1 MAPAS
6 RDTGLTTP
14 VLGPLHE
21 LLIPPDFDTRLLGEP
36 VLETNQD
43 YVYALPYWARRVA
56 SSENRWDVV
65 TASCA
70 YDAASLAQR
79 VGFEKR
85 ILTYFENDPHL
96 NELRI
101 GGAEDS
107 PPEPLMPPACE
118 LVGYRWGVERLV
130 LHVFDRPQDHPHQ
143 WLADREVLDA
153 RIALDD
159 DYAFIVGFEVAVH
172 RVGTG
177 AYSAIWS
184 VTHGLDADRIH
195 TYLRERN
202 APESIADQAAD
213 IVRVRRACQPESI
226 VRLHSTHRGMQH

>member
-1 MAPAS
+1 MDKRGQRAIKPGATRPLRMAPAS

-14 VLGPLHE
+14 VLGPRHG

-56 SSENRWDVV
+56 SSEKRWDVV
-65 TASCA
+65 TDSCA

-79 VGFEKR
+79 VGFE
-85 ILTYFENDPHL
+85 
-96 NELRI
+96 
-101 GGAEDS
+101 
-107 PPEPLMPPACE
+107 PLMPPGCE

-226 VRLHSTHRGMQH
+226 VRLHYTSDECNTKDRTV